1 MRPALAAGFL
11 LALTAWCAPVYPPDP
26 ARADV
31 AALLRSTEWVR
42 SLDESALRALVPTQ
56 SGLFFVGC
64 PNCSHGRQ
72 EDQLSWKP
80 ETPAEVFCRYCG
92 HRYPSAKY
100 PMKSQRVRTPSGAF
114 HEYPYWED
122 PKGYRYYF
130 PARRDDLVRRYLS
143 ARASE
148 LGMLYILTGKPEHA
162 RRAAILIDRFAQVFP
177 SWCFHYD
184 YPFSQKEIY
193 HGKVAPADFRAG
205 YRTARWNWWAYG
217 DVPLDLVRAYDWIRE
232 SGVLAGLSREAG
244 VDVAA
249 RIERDL
255 FREAADEVL
264 AHRETYGNMSPSAWS
279 SLIVAGR
286 VIGEPRYVDEPLRRL
301 RTFLETRFFYD
312 ASWPEGAPSYH
323 QQTVN
328 WLSRVVDAAAPD
340 TAGLDEAREAIRR
353 SREALDLMR
362 FPDGR
367 LVPVHDT
374 WSTDRREALPESRSW
389 LLPALGHASL
399 GAGRGDKQA
408 QLHLTWSGGYGH
420 QHADQLSLILFARG
434 QEALSDIGYTHTRY
448 RPWTLATAAHNTV
461 VIDGVPQFAGAAGKP
476 SDGALRWF
484 DTRDARIHSVSADGG
499 RAYPE
504 LATRYRRTL
513 YVVDGKYAVDI
524 FEVEGGVRHDYFLH
538 GSADEDGL
546 IESPIS
552 LRPLASLLPEGLAWK
567 APVNE
572 YDTGPLVRPY
582 SAYGMLRE
590 IREAAVAAS
599 PVRLTLRPAKPGSPG
614 IRITLLP
621 EVAGRVITGTGPS
634 VRRAQEDDAR
644 LEETRRPFLMLRQ
657 EPPKGRSVIVSV
669 IEWEPVLDSVERIA
683 QQGAQAVIKLSAG
696 GTTHL
701 LVHDAERT
709 VKLPAGSHSASFS
722 GQAGW
727 LELRSGEVSHAW
739 ARGKGGWRLGRF
751 RLDSTGQERV
761 EVAGFDQDSVIARTP
776 LSTAGRDTLRLVTP
790 DGWTYPLTAAAE
802 GQGTR
807 VRTVEPAGQIFDIT
821 SSGLRL
827 KAFPKREHEGKIWLE
842 RAVSHSYKKER

>member
-1 MRPALAAGFL
+1 MRPALASGFL
-11 LALTAWCAPVYPPDP
+11 FALTAWCAPVYPPDP

-42 SLDESALRALVPTQ
+42 SLDETALRALVPTR

-80 ETPAEVFCRYCG
+80 ETPGEVFCRYCG
-92 HRYPSAKY
+92 HRYPSPKY
-100 PMKSQRVRTPSGAF
+100 PMKVQRVRNPRGTF

-148 LGMLYILTGKPEHA
+148 LGILYVLTGKKEYA
-162 RRAAILIDRFAQVFP
+162 RHAAILIDRFAQVFP

-217 DVPLDLVRAYDWIRE
+217 DLPLELVQAYDWIRE
-232 SGVLAGLSREAG
+232 SGVLAELSREAG

-264 AHRETYGNMSPSAWS
+264 AHRETYGNMSPSAWN

-301 RTFLETRFFYD
+301 RTFLETRYFYD

-328 WLSRVVDAAAPD
+328 WLSRVVEAAAPG
-340 TAGLDEAREAIRR
+340 TPGLGEARTAIRR

-374 WSTDRREALPESRSW
+374 WSTDRREPIEESRSW

-399 GAGRGDKQA
+399 GAGRGDRQA

-434 QEALSDIGYTHTRY
+434 REALSDIGYTHTRY
-448 RPWTLATAAHNTV
+448 RAWTLAAAAHNTV
-461 VIDGVPQFAGAAGKP
+461 VIDGVPQFAGTAGKP

-484 DTRDARIHSVSADGG
+484 DTRDPRIHSVSADGE

-504 LATRYRRTL
+504 LAKRYRRTL
-513 YVVDGKYAVDI
+513 YLVDGKYAVDI

-538 GSADEDGL
+538 GGADEDTL
-546 IESPIS
+546 IESP
-552 LRPLASLLPEGLAWK
+552 LAFRPLASLLPEGLKWT

-572 YDTGPLVRPY
+572 YDVASFARPFY
-582 SAYGMLRE
+582 AYGMLRDL
-590 IREAAVAAS
+590 REVEAAS
-599 PVRLTLRPAKPGSPG
+599 PVKLMLRPAKPGSPG
-614 IRITLLP
+614 TRITLLP
-621 EVAGRVITGTGPS
+621 QVAGRVVTGTGPS
-634 VRRAQEDDAR
+634 VRRAGEDDAR
-644 LEETRRPFLMLRQ
+644 LEDTRRPFLLLRQ
-657 EPPKGRSVIVSV
+657 EPPKGRSVFVSV
-669 IEWEPVLDSVERIA
+669 IEWEPTLDSVERITLP
-683 QQGAQAVIKLSAG
+683 GAAAAVKLSAG

-701 LVHDAERT
+701 LVHEAERM
-709 VKLPAGSHSASFS
+709 VKVPASSHSASFS

-739 ARGKGGWRLGRF
+739 ARGEGGWRLGRF
-751 RLDSTGQERV
+751 RLDSPRPERA
-761 EVAGFDQDSVIARTP
+761 EVAGFEHDTVVTRTP
-776 LSTAGRDTLRLVTP
+776 LTAGAGDTLRIVTG
-790 DGWTYPLTAAAE
+790 DGWTYPVGAAASSE
-802 GQGTR
+802 GTR
-807 VRTVEPAGQIFDIT
+807 LRTVENVAGIFETT
-821 SSGLRL
+821 SSGFRL
-827 KAFPKREHEGKIWLE
+827 KTFPKREHQGKIWIE
-842 RAVSHSYKKER
+842 QAVSRSYTQER